1 MGGPAGTPVNRSAES
16 VVRNSRVVVTKIS
29 KAVVTKS
36 NSSIMHVRS
45 STRNRFTPLEYL
57 DVPTGENQIEEC
69 NCRVCQGQDVV
80 IENISDRGRKNY
92 KQNCNCNSKTTCVD
106 INGNKFTIIE

>member
-1 MGGPAGTPVNRSAES
+1 
-16 VVRNSRVVVTKIS
+16 
-29 KAVVTKS
+29 
-36 NSSIMHVRS
+36 MHVRS

-57 DVPTGENQIEEC
+57 DVTTGESQIEEC

-80 IENISDRGRKNY
+80 IENISDRERKNY

-106 INGNKFTIIE
+106 INGNKDYNNRIGLKDKIKT